1 MGSVFEIQIIP
12 IHHQLYMR
20 WICWKK
26 RLVVSLGWLGWRN
39 SWDEWDEWMELIDE
53 WIGSVSCSVR
63 LDWML
68 FKNNLE

>member
-1 MGSVFEIQIIP
+1 M
-12 IHHQLYMR
+12 
-20 WICWKK
+20 K
-26 RLVVSLGWLGWRN
+26 RLRWRN
-39 SWDEWDEWMELIDE
+39 DWDGWDGWDEWDEWMELIDE